1 MGSVLLSAEVKT
13 WPQHTPVAM
22 MKSSCSFALI
32 VVAVFVVGFAQGKS
46 VHHQKAGK
54 RLFVGKQSN
63 AFASAETLKMLMKRM
78 KAGYKA
84 DEVTTPTAKPEPVT
98 NTPTTPEPPTDA
110 PTTPVAEE
118 PVTIFTPE
126 QIEQIDALE
135 LTTCGEDGIAGAFL
149 HAFQEVP
156 VLPEQLDCPAYD
168 DYIWTLVAEDP
179 FVMCLMEPA
188 HLRVGLECIRRYM
201 EESPVPELYMM
212 DAEIMQ
218 YLNNTA
224 EQPEERLFGLLGLGV
239 AAGVAYWGRS
249 EDATSKINMGTNGFL
264 AHTDGER
271 LFGLLSH
278 VVNAEDATSTI
289 MGTNDDIPT
298 PTAEE
303 VQALDNLETAMCGE
317 GGLGAA
323 FSTAFQPEV
332 SEEMPEELPCPAY
345 DAYIWKFVAEDPLT
359 MCLMDPLHLRIGVEC
374 IYQYLEESPVPAL
387 YVIIDD
393 AMQAN
398 EGAMT
403 LGTEMKKR
411 TFSSL
416 AQDTRLCIM
425 PGYGCKSSL
434 ARNTR
439 ICNNGICFH
448 FGK

>member
-1 MGSVLLSAEVKT
+1 MGVSVLLSAEVQT

-22 MKSSCSFALI
+22 MKSSCSFAL
-32 VVAVFVVGFAQGKS
+32 VVMAVFVVGFAQGKS
-46 VHHQKAGK
+46 VHHQKAG
-54 RLFVGKQSN
+54 RQSN

-98 NTPTTPEPPTDA
+98 NAPTTPEPATDA
-110 PTTPVAEE
+110 PTTPVADE

-249 EDATSKINMGTNGFL
+249 EDATLTVDN
-264 AHTDGER
+264 
-271 LFGLLSH
+271 
-278 VVNAEDATSTI
+278 
-289 MGTNDDIPT
+289 IPT
-298 PTAEE
+298 STAEE

-323 FSTAFQPEV
+323 FITAFQPEV

-393 AMQAN
+393 VMQAN
-398 EGAMT
+398 EAALT
-403 LGTEMKKR
+403 FGTEVEKR

-416 AQDTRLCIM
+416 A
-425 PGYGCKSSL
+425 
-434 ARNTR
+434 RNTR
-439 ICNNGICFH
+439 FCFLPWCL
-448 FGK
+448 GK

>member
-1 MGSVLLSAEVKT
+1 MGVSVLLSAEVKT

-22 MKSSCSFALI
+22 MKSSCSFAL
-32 VVAVFVVGFAQGKS
+32 VVMAVFVVGFAQGKS
-46 VHHQKAGK
+46 VHHQKAG
-54 RLFVGKQSN
+54 RQSN
-63 AFASAETLKMLMKRM
+63 AFASDETLKMLMKRM
-78 KAGYKA
+78 KAGFKA
-84 DEVTTPTAKPEPVT
+84 DEVTTPTAKPEPIT
-98 NTPTTPEPPTDA
+98 NAPTTPEPATDA

-118 PVTIFTPE
+118 PVTILTPE

-188 HLRVGLECIRRYM
+188 HLRVGLECIRRFM

-224 EQPEERLFGLLGLGV
+224 EQPEERLFGLLGLGI
-239 AAGVAYWGRS
+239 AAGVSYWGRS
-249 EDATSKINMGTNGFL
+249 EDATSTVDNI
-264 AHTDGER
+264 
-271 LFGLLSH
+271 S
-278 VVNAEDATSTI
+278 
-289 MGTNDDIPT
+289 T

-323 FSTAFQPEV
+323 FITAFQPEV

-393 AMQAN
+393 VMQAN
-398 EGAMT
+398 EAALT
-403 LGTEMKKR
+403 FGTEVEKR

-416 AQDTRLCIM
+416 A
-425 PGYGCKSSL
+425 
-434 ARNTR
+434 RNTR
-439 ICNNGICFH
+439 WCLFGWC

>member
-1 MGSVLLSAEVKT
+1 MGSDLLSAEVKT

-22 MKSSCSFALI
+22 MKSSCSFAL
-32 VVAVFVVGFAQGKS
+32 VVMAVFVVGFAQGKS
-46 VHHQKAGK
+46 VHHQKAV
-54 RLFVGKQSN
+54 RQSKT
-63 AFASAETLKMLMKRM
+63 FASAETLKMLMRRM
-78 KAGYKA
+78 KAGFKA
-84 DEVTTPTAKPEPVT
+84 DEVTTPTAKPEPIT
-98 NTPTTPEPPTDA
+98 NAQTTPEPTTDA

-135 LTTCGEDGIAGAFL
+135 LTTCGEDGIAGAFF

-188 HLRVGLECIRRYM
+188 HLRVGLECIRRFM

-218 YLNNTA
+218 YLNNTV
-224 EQPEERLFGLLGLGV
+224 EQPEEKIIFTTAALLAG
-239 AAGVAYWGRS
+239 AAYSYWGKS
-249 EDATSKINMGTNGFL
+249 GDETSAVIGTN
-264 AHTDGER
+264 E
-271 LFGLLSH
+271 
-278 VVNAEDATSTI
+278 
-289 MGTNDDIPT
+289 DIPA

-303 VQALDNLETAMCGE
+303 VQALDNLETATCGE

-323 FSTAFQPEV
+323 FIAAFQPEV

-345 DAYIWKFVAEDPLT
+345 DAYIWNFVAEDPLT

-374 IYQYLEESPVPAL
+374 VYQYLEESPVPAL

-393 AMQAN
+393 VMQAN
-398 EGAMT
+398 EAAMT
-403 LGTEMKKR
+403 TGTEVEKR
-411 TFSSL
+411 TFSS
-416 AQDTRLCIM
+416 M
-425 PGYGCKSSL
+425 
-434 ARNTR
+434 ARNTKSF
-439 ICNNGICFH
+439 CGW
-448 FGK
+448 FGWWPWC

>member
-1 MGSVLLSAEVKT
+1 MGSDLLSAEVKT

-22 MKSSCSFALI
+22 MKSSCSFAL
-32 VVAVFVVGFAQGKS
+32 VVMAVFVVGFAQGKS
-46 VHHQKAGK
+46 VHHQKAV
-54 RLFVGKQSN
+54 RQSKT
-63 AFASAETLKMLMKRM
+63 FASAETLKMLMRRM

-98 NTPTTPEPPTDA
+98 NAPTTPEPATDA
-110 PTTPVAEE
+110 PTTPVADE

-149 HAFQEVP
+149 HAYQEVP

-188 HLRVGLECIRRYM
+188 HLRVGLECIRRFM

-218 YLNNTA
+218 YLNNTV
-224 EQPEERLFGLLGLGV
+224 EQPEEKIIFTTAALLAG
-239 AAGVAYWGRS
+239 AAYSYWGKS
-249 EDATSKINMGTNGFL
+249 EDETSAVIGTN
-264 AHTDGER
+264 E
-271 LFGLLSH
+271 
-278 VVNAEDATSTI
+278 
-289 MGTNDDIPT
+289 DIPA

-303 VQALDNLETAMCGE
+303 VQALDNLETATCGE

-323 FSTAFQPEV
+323 FIAAFQPEV

-345 DAYIWKFVAEDPLT
+345 DAYIWNFVAEDPLT

-374 IYQYLEESPVPAL
+374 VYQYLEESPVPAL

-393 AMQAN
+393 VMQAN
-398 EGAMT
+398 EAAMT
-403 LGTEMKKR
+403 TGTEVEKR
-411 TFSSL
+411 TFSS
-416 AQDTRLCIM
+416 M
-425 PGYGCKSSL
+425 
-434 ARNTR
+434 ARNTKSF
-439 ICNNGICFH
+439 CGW
-448 FGK
+448 FGWWPWC

>member
-1 MGSVLLSAEVKT
+1 MGVSVLLSAEVQT

-22 MKSSCSFALI
+22 MKSSCSFAL
-32 VVAVFVVGFAQGKS
+32 VVMAVFVVGFAQGKS
-46 VHHQKAGK
+46 VHHQKAG
-54 RLFVGKQSN
+54 RQSN

-98 NTPTTPEPPTDA
+98 NAPTTPEPATDA

-135 LTTCGEDGIAGAFL
+135 LTTCGEDGIAGAFI

-224 EQPEERLFGLLGLGV
+224 EQSEEKIYELVVPVAYGVAHGV
-239 AAGVAYWGRS
+239 AAAINSVGWYLGRS
-249 EDATSKINMGTNGFL
+249 
-264 AHTDGER
+264 
-271 LFGLLSH
+271 
-278 VVNAEDATSTI
+278 EDATSTI

-303 VQALDNLETAMCGE
+303 VQALDNLESAMCGE

-323 FSTAFQPEV
+323 FITAFQPEV
-332 SEEMPEELPCPAY
+332 SEELPEELPCPAY

-387 YVIIDD
+387 YEIIADVL
-393 AMQAN
+393 QAN

-403 LGTEMKKR
+403 LGTEVEKR

-416 AQDTRLCIM
+416 AKDTRLCVW
-425 PGYGCKSSL
+425 PGFCIGKSSQ
-434 ARNTR
+434 ARSTR
-439 ICNNGICFH
+439 FCILGLCL
-448 FGK
+448 GK

>member
-1 MGSVLLSAEVKT
+1 MGVSVLLSAEVKT

-22 MKSSCSFALI
+22 MKSSCSFAL
-32 VVAVFVVGFAQGKS
+32 VAMAVFVVGFAQGKS
-46 VHHQKAGK
+46 VHHQKA
-54 RLFVGKQSN
+54 GKQSN

-98 NTPTTPEPPTDA
+98 NDPTVTTPEPATED

-188 HLRVGLECIRRYM
+188 HLRVGLECIRRFM
-201 EESPVPELYMM
+201 EESPVPGLYMM

-218 YLNNTA
+218 YLNNTV
-224 EQPEERLFGLLGLGV
+224 EQPEEKILFTSAVLL
-239 AAGVAYWGRS
+239 AGALLVGKS
-249 EDATSKINMGTNGFL
+249 GDETSMVIGTN
-264 AHTDGER
+264 E
-271 LFGLLSH
+271 
-278 VVNAEDATSTI
+278 
-289 MGTNDDIPT
+289 DIPA
-298 PTAEE
+298 PNAEE

-323 FSTAFQPEV
+323 FITAFQPEV

-345 DAYIWKFVAEDPLT
+345 DAYIWKFVAQDPLT

-387 YVIIDD
+387 YEIIADVL
-393 AMQAN
+393 QAN

>member
-1 MGSVLLSAEVKT
+1 MGSDLLSAEVKT

-22 MKSSCSFALI
+22 MKSSCSFAL
-32 VVAVFVVGFAQGKS
+32 VVMAVFVVGFAQGKS
-46 VHHQKAGK
+46 VHHQKAG
-54 RLFVGKQSN
+54 RQSN

-78 KAGYKA
+78 KAGFRA
-84 DEVTTPTAKPEPVT
+84 DEVTTPTAKPEPIT
-98 NTPTTPEPPTDA
+98 NAQTTPEPATDA

-135 LTTCGEDGIAGAFL
+135 LTTCGEDGIAGAFF

-201 EESPVPELYMM
+201 EESAVPELYMM

-224 EQPEERLFGLLGLGV
+224 EQSEEKIYELVVPVAYGVAHGV
-239 AAGVAYWGRS
+239 AAAINSVGWYLGRS
-249 EDATSKINMGTNGFL
+249 
-264 AHTDGER
+264 
-271 LFGLLSH
+271 
-278 VVNAEDATSTI
+278 EDATSTI
-289 MGTNDDIPT
+289 MGTNDYIPT

-323 FSTAFQPEV
+323 FITAFQPEV
-332 SEEMPEELPCPAY
+332 SEELPEELPCPAY

-374 IYQYLEESPVPAL
+374 IYQYLEDSPVPAL
-387 YVIIDD
+387 YEIIADVL
-393 AMQAN
+393 QAN
-398 EGAMT
+398 EVAMT
-403 LGTEMKKR
+403 SGTEVEKR

-416 AQDTRLCIM
+416 AKDTRLCVW
-425 PGYGCKSSL
+425 PGFCIGKSSQ

-439 ICNNGICFH
+439 FCF
-448 FGK
+448 FGLCLGK

>member
-1 MGSVLLSAEVKT
+1 MGVSVLLSAEVKT
-13 WPQHTPVAM
+13 WPQHAPVAT
-22 MKSSCSFALI
+22 MKSSCSFAL
-32 VVAVFVVGFAQGKS
+32 VVLAVFVVGFAQGKS
-46 VHHQKAGK
+46 VNHQKAV
-54 RLFVGKQSN
+54 RQSKT
-63 AFASAETLKMLMKRM
+63 FASAETLKMLMTRM

-98 NTPTTPEPPTDA
+98 NAPTTPEPATDA

-135 LTTCGEDGIAGAFL
+135 LTTCGEDGIAGAFF

-179 FVMCLMEPA
+179 FVMCLMDPA

-218 YLNNTA
+218 YLNNTV
-224 EQPEERLFGLLGLGV
+224 EQTEEKIPSVISYALGHFWGN
-239 AAGVAYWGRS
+239 YWGRS
-249 EDATSKINMGTNGFL
+249 
-264 AHTDGER
+264 
-271 LFGLLSH
+271 
-278 VVNAEDATSTI
+278 EDATSTI

-303 VQALDNLETAMCGE
+303 VLALDNLESAMCGE

-323 FSTAFQPEV
+323 FITAFQPEV
-332 SEEMPEELPCPAY
+332 SEELPEELPCPAY

-387 YVIIDD
+387 YEIIADV
-393 AMQAN
+393 
-398 EGAMT
+398 
-403 LGTEMKKR
+403 L
-411 TFSSL
+411 
-416 AQDTRLCIM
+416 
-425 PGYGCKSSL
+425 
-434 ARNTR
+434 
-439 ICNNGICFH
+439 
-448 FGK
+448 

>member
-1 MGSVLLSAEVKT
+1 MGSDLLSAEVKT

-22 MKSSCSFALI
+22 MKSSCSFAL
-32 VVAVFVVGFAQGKS
+32 VVMAVFVVGFAQGKS
-46 VHHQKAGK
+46 VHHQKAV
-54 RLFVGKQSN
+54 RQSKT
-63 AFASAETLKMLMKRM
+63 FASAETLKMLMRRM

-98 NTPTTPEPPTDA
+98 NAPTTPEPTTDA
-110 PTTPVAEE
+110 PTTPVADE

-149 HAFQEVP
+149 HAYQEVP

-179 FVMCLMEPA
+179 FLMCLMEPA
-188 HLRVGLECIRRYM
+188 HLRVGLECIRRFM

-249 EDATSKINMGTNGFL
+249 EDATLTVDN
-264 AHTDGER
+264 
-271 LFGLLSH
+271 
-278 VVNAEDATSTI
+278 
-289 MGTNDDIPT
+289 IPT
-298 PTAEE
+298 STAEE

-323 FSTAFQPEV
+323 FITAFQPEV

-359 MCLMDPLHLRIGVEC
+359 MCLMV
-374 IYQYLEESPVPAL
+374 
-387 YVIIDD
+387 
-393 AMQAN
+393 
-398 EGAMT
+398 
-403 LGTEMKKR
+403 
-411 TFSSL
+411 
-416 AQDTRLCIM
+416 
-425 PGYGCKSSL
+425 
-434 ARNTR
+434 
-439 ICNNGICFH
+439 
-448 FGK
+448 

>member
-1 MGSVLLSAEVKT
+1 MGVSVLLSAEVKT

-22 MKSSCSFALI
+22 MKSSCSFAL
-32 VVAVFVVGFAQGKS
+32 VAMAVFVVGFAQGKS
-46 VHHQKAGK
+46 VHHQKA
-54 RLFVGKQSN
+54 GKQSN

-98 NTPTTPEPPTDA
+98 NDPTVTTPEPATDA

-179 FVMCLMEPA
+179 FVMCLMEPS
-188 HLRVGLECIRRYM
+188 HLRVGLEGIRRFM

-218 YLNNTA
+218 YLNNTV
-224 EQPEERLFGLLGLGV
+224 EQPEEKIIFTTAALLAG
-239 AAGVAYWGRS
+239 AAYSYWGKS
-249 EDATSKINMGTNGFL
+249 EDEISTVIGTN
-264 AHTDGER
+264 E
-271 LFGLLSH
+271 
-278 VVNAEDATSTI
+278 
-289 MGTNDDIPT
+289 DIPA

-317 GGLGAA
+317 GGLCAA
-323 FSTAFQPEV
+323 FIAAFQPEV

-345 DAYIWKFVAEDPLT
+345 DAYIWNFVAEDPLT

-393 AMQAN
+393 VMQAN
-398 EGAMT
+398 EAVMIA
-403 LGTEMKKR
+403 GTEVEKR

-416 AQDTRLCIM
+416 A
-425 PGYGCKSSL
+425 
-434 ARNTR
+434 RNTKSF
-439 ICNNGICFH
+439 CGW
-448 FGK
+448 FGWWLWC

>member
-249 EDATSKINMGTNGFL
+249 EDATSAVI
-264 AHTDGER
+264 
-271 LFGLLSH
+271 
-278 VVNAEDATSTI
+278 
-289 MGTNDDIPT
+289 GTNDDIPT

-303 VQALDNLETAMCGE
+303 VQALDNLETAMSGE

-323 FSTAFQPEV
+323 FITAFQPGV
-332 SEEMPEELPCPAY
+332 SEETPEELPCPAY

-374 IYQYLEESPVPAL
+374 VYQYLEESPVPAL
-387 YVIIDD
+387 YVIIGDVL
-393 AMQAN
+393 QAN

>member
-1 MGSVLLSAEVKT
+1 MGVSVLLSAEVKT
-13 WPQHTPVAM
+13 WPQHAPVAT
-22 MKSSCSFALI
+22 MKSSCSFAL
-32 VVAVFVVGFAQGKS
+32 VVLAVFVVGFAQGKS
-46 VHHQKAGK
+46 VNHQKAV
-54 RLFVGKQSN
+54 RQSKT
-63 AFASAETLKMLMKRM
+63 FASAETLKMLMTRM

-98 NTPTTPEPPTDA
+98 NAPTTPEPATDA

-135 LTTCGEDGIAGAFL
+135 LTTCGEDGIAGAFI

-218 YLNNTA
+218 YLNNTV
-224 EQPEERLFGLLGLGV
+224 EQPEEKIIFTTAALLAG
-239 AAGVAYWGRS
+239 AAYSYWGKS
-249 EDATSKINMGTNGFL
+249 EDETSTVIGTN
-264 AHTDGER
+264 E
-271 LFGLLSH
+271 
-278 VVNAEDATSTI
+278 
-289 MGTNDDIPT
+289 DIPA

-323 FSTAFQPEV
+323 FIAAFQPEV

-345 DAYIWKFVAEDPLT
+345 DAYIWNFVAEDPLT
-359 MCLMDPLHLRIGVEC
+359 MCLM
-374 IYQYLEESPVPAL
+374 
-387 YVIIDD
+387 
-393 AMQAN
+393 
-398 EGAMT
+398 
-403 LGTEMKKR
+403 
-411 TFSSL
+411 
-416 AQDTRLCIM
+416 
-425 PGYGCKSSL
+425 
-434 ARNTR
+434 
-439 ICNNGICFH
+439 
-448 FGK
+448 

>member
-1 MGSVLLSAEVKT
+1 MGSDLLSAEVKT

-22 MKSSCSFALI
+22 MKSSCSFAL
-32 VVAVFVVGFAQGKS
+32 VVMAVFVVGFAQGKS
-46 VHHQKAGK
+46 VHHQKAG
-54 RLFVGKQSN
+54 RQSN

-78 KAGYKA
+78 KAGFRA
-84 DEVTTPTAKPEPVT
+84 DEVTTPTAKPEPIT
-98 NTPTTPEPPTDA
+98 NAQTTPEPTTDA
-110 PTTPVAEE
+110 PTTPVADE

-135 LTTCGEDGIAGAFL
+135 LTTCGEDGIAGAFF

-188 HLRVGLECIRRYM
+188 HLRVGLECIRRFM

-249 EDATSKINMGTNGFL
+249 EDATSTVDN
-264 AHTDGER
+264 
-271 LFGLLSH
+271 
-278 VVNAEDATSTI
+278 
-289 MGTNDDIPT
+289 IPT

-323 FSTAFQPEV
+323 FITAFQPGV
-332 SEEMPEELPCPAY
+332 SEELPEELPCPAY

-374 IYQYLEESPVPAL
+374 IYQYLEDSPVPAL
-387 YVIIDD
+387 YEIIADVL
-393 AMQAN
+393 QAN
-398 EGAMT
+398 EDAMT
-403 LGTEMKKR
+403 SGTEVEKR

-416 AQDTRLCIM
+416 AKDTRLCVW
-425 PGYGCKSSL
+425 PGFCIGKSSQ

-439 ICNNGICFH
+439 FCF
-448 FGK
+448 FGLCLGK

>member
-1 MGSVLLSAEVKT
+1 MGVSVLLSAEVQT

-22 MKSSCSFALI
+22 MKSSCSFAL
-32 VVAVFVVGFAQGKS
+32 VVMAVFVVGFAQGKS
-46 VHHQKAGK
+46 VHHQKAG
-54 RLFVGKQSN
+54 RQSN

-78 KAGYKA
+78 KAGFKA
-84 DEVTTPTAKPEPVT
+84 DEVTTPTAKPEPDT
-98 NTPTTPEPPTDA
+98 NAPTTPEPATDA

-218 YLNNTA
+218 YLNNTV
-224 EQPEERLFGLLGLGV
+224 EQPEEKIPSVISYALGHFWGN
-239 AAGVAYWGRS
+239 YWGRS
-249 EDATSKINMGTNGFL
+249 
-264 AHTDGER
+264 
-271 LFGLLSH
+271 
-278 VVNAEDATSTI
+278 EDATSTI

-303 VQALDNLETAMCGE
+303 VQALDNLESAMCGE

-323 FSTAFQPEV
+323 FITAFQPEV
-332 SEEMPEELPCPAY
+332 SEELPEELPCPAY

-387 YVIIDD
+387 YEIIADVL
-393 AMQAN
+393 QAN

-403 LGTEMKKR
+403 LGTEVEKR

-416 AQDTRLCIM
+416 AKDTRLCVW
-425 PGYGCKSSL
+425 PGFCIGKSSQ
-434 ARNTR
+434 ARSTR
-439 ICNNGICFH
+439 FCILGLCL
-448 FGK
+448 GK

>member
-1 MGSVLLSAEVKT
+1 MGSDLLSAEVKT

-22 MKSSCSFALI
+22 MKSSCSFAL
-32 VVAVFVVGFAQGKS
+32 VVMAVFVVGFAQGKS
-46 VHHQKAGK
+46 VHHQKAV
-54 RLFVGKQSN
+54 RQSKT
-63 AFASAETLKMLMKRM
+63 FASAETLKMLMRRM

-98 NTPTTPEPPTDA
+98 NAPTTPEPTTDA
-110 PTTPVAEE
+110 PTTPVADE

-149 HAFQEVP
+149 HAYQEVP

-188 HLRVGLECIRRYM
+188 HLRVGLECIRRFM

-249 EDATSKINMGTNGFL
+249 EDATSTVDN
-264 AHTDGER
+264 
-271 LFGLLSH
+271 
-278 VVNAEDATSTI
+278 
-289 MGTNDDIPT
+289 IPT

-323 FSTAFQPEV
+323 FITAFQPEV
-332 SEEMPEELPCPAY
+332 SEELPEELPCPAY

-374 IYQYLEESPVPAL
+374 IYQYLEDSPVPAL
-387 YVIIDD
+387 YEIIADVL
-393 AMQAN
+393 QAN
-398 EGAMT
+398 EVAMT
-403 LGTEMKKR
+403 SGTEVEKR

-416 AQDTRLCIM
+416 AKDTRLCVW
-425 PGYGCKSSL
+425 PGFCIGKSSQ

-439 ICNNGICFH
+439 FCF
-448 FGK
+448 FGLCLGK

>member
-1 MGSVLLSAEVKT
+1 MGVSVLLSAEVKT

-22 MKSSCSFALI
+22 MKSSCTFALF
-32 VVAVFVVGFAQGKS
+32 VMTVFVVGFAQGKS
-46 VHHQKAGK
+46 VHHQKAV
-54 RLFVGKQSN
+54 RQSKT
-63 AFASAETLKMLMKRM
+63 FASAETLKMLMRRM

-98 NTPTTPEPPTDA
+98 NAPTTPEPSTDA
-110 PTTPVAEE
+110 PTTPVADE

-188 HLRVGLECIRRYM
+188 HLRVGLECIRRFM
-201 EESPVPELYMM
+201 EESPVPELHMM

-249 EDATSKINMGTNGFL
+249 EDATS
-264 AHTDGER
+264 
-271 LFGLLSH
+271 
-278 VVNAEDATSTI
+278 TI
-289 MGTNDDIPT
+289 DNIST

-323 FSTAFQPEV
+323 FITAFQPEV

-387 YVIIDD
+387 YVIIGDV
-393 AMQAN
+393 MQAN
-398 EGAMT
+398 EAAMT
-403 LGTEMKKR
+403 AGTEVEKR
-411 TFSSL
+411 TFSSF
-416 AQDTRLCIM
+416 
-425 PGYGCKSSL
+425 
-434 ARNTR
+434 ARNTKSFR
-439 ICNNGICFH
+439 GW
-448 FGK
+448 FGWWWPWC

>member
-1 MGSVLLSAEVKT
+1 MGSDLLSAEVKT

-22 MKSSCSFALI
+22 MKSSCSFAL
-32 VVAVFVVGFAQGKS
+32 VVMAVFVVGFAQGKS
-46 VHHQKAGK
+46 VHHQKAV
-54 RLFVGKQSN
+54 RQSN

-78 KAGYKA
+78 KAGFRA
-84 DEVTTPTAKPEPVT
+84 DEVTTPTAKPEPIT
-98 NTPTTPEPPTDA
+98 NAQTTPEPATDA

-156 VLPEQLDCPAYD
+156 VLPEQLDCPAYN

-201 EESPVPELYMM
+201 EESPVPELYVM

-218 YLNNTA
+218 YLNNTV
-224 EQPEERLFGLLGLGV
+224 EQTEEKIPSVISYALGHFWGN
-239 AAGVAYWGRS
+239 YWGRS
-249 EDATSKINMGTNGFL
+249 
-264 AHTDGER
+264 
-271 LFGLLSH
+271 
-278 VVNAEDATSTI
+278 EDATSTI

-303 VQALDNLETAMCGE
+303 VQALDNLESAMCGE

-323 FSTAFQPEV
+323 FITAFQPEV
-332 SEEMPEELPCPAY
+332 SEELPEELPCPAF

-393 AMQAN
+393 VMQAN
-398 EGAMT
+398 EAAMT
-403 LGTEMKKR
+403 SGTEVEKR
-411 TFSSL
+411 TYSSL
-416 AQDTRLCIM
+416 AKDTRLCVW
-425 PGYGCKSSL
+425 PGFCIGRSSL
-434 ARNTR
+434 ARSTR
-439 ICNNGICFH
+439 FCF
-448 FGK
+448 FGLCLGK

>member
-1 MGSVLLSAEVKT
+1 MGSDLLSAEVKT

-22 MKSSCSFALI
+22 MKSSCSFAL
-32 VVAVFVVGFAQGKS
+32 VVMAVFVVGFAQGKS
-46 VHHQKAGK
+46 VHHQKAV
-54 RLFVGKQSN
+54 RQSKT
-63 AFASAETLKMLMKRM
+63 FASAETLKMLMRRM
-78 KAGYKA
+78 KAGFKA
-84 DEVTTPTAKPEPVT
+84 DEVTTPTAKPEPIT
-98 NTPTTPEPPTDA
+98 NAQTTPEPTTDA

-218 YLNNTA
+218 
-224 EQPEERLFGLLGLGV
+224 
-239 AAGVAYWGRS
+239 
-249 EDATSKINMGTNGFL
+249 
-264 AHTDGER
+264 
-271 LFGLLSH
+271 
-278 VVNAEDATSTI
+278 
-289 MGTNDDIPT
+289 
-298 PTAEE
+298 
-303 VQALDNLETAMCGE
+303 VQALDSLETAMCGE

-323 FSTAFQPEV
+323 FNTAFQPEV

-387 YVIIDD
+387 YEIIADVL
-393 AMQAN
+393 QAN
-398 EGAMT
+398 EDAMT
-403 LGTEMKKR
+403 SGTEVEKR

-416 AQDTRLCIM
+416 AKDTRLCVW
-425 PGYGCKSSL
+425 PGFCIGKSSQ

-439 ICNNGICFH
+439 FCF
-448 FGK
+448 FGLCLGK

>member
-1 MGSVLLSAEVKT
+1 MGVSVLLSAEVKT
-13 WPQHTPVAM
+13 WPQHAPVAT
-22 MKSSCSFALI
+22 MKSSCSFAL
-32 VVAVFVVGFAQGKS
+32 VVLAVFVVGFAQGKS
-46 VHHQKAGK
+46 VNHQKAV
-54 RLFVGKQSN
+54 RQSKT
-63 AFASAETLKMLMKRM
+63 FASAETLKMLMRRM

-98 NTPTTPEPPTDA
+98 NAPTTPEPATDA
-110 PTTPVAEE
+110 PTTPVADE

-218 YLNNTA
+218 
-224 EQPEERLFGLLGLGV
+224 
-239 AAGVAYWGRS
+239 
-249 EDATSKINMGTNGFL
+249 
-264 AHTDGER
+264 
-271 LFGLLSH
+271 
-278 VVNAEDATSTI
+278 
-289 MGTNDDIPT
+289 
-298 PTAEE
+298 
-303 VQALDNLETAMCGE
+303 VQALDSLETAMCGE

-323 FSTAFQPEV
+323 FNTAFQPEV

-359 MCLMDPLHLRIGVEC
+359 MCLIDPLHLHIGVEC
-374 IYQYLEESPVPAL
+374 VYQYLEESPVPAL

-393 AMQAN
+393 VMQAN
-398 EGAMT
+398 EAALT
-403 LGTEMKKR
+403 SGTELEKR

-416 AQDTRLCIM
+416 A
-425 PGYGCKSSL
+425 K
-434 ARNTR
+434 NTR
-439 ICNNGICFH
+439 ILSWRPELVPLLNGVCPSWLW
-448 FGK
+448 

>member
-1 MGSVLLSAEVKT
+1 MGVSVLLLAEVKA
-13 WPQHTPVAM
+13 WPEYTPVAM
-22 MKSSCSFALI
+22 MKSSCSFAL
-32 VVAVFVVGFAQGKS
+32 VVMAVFVVGFAQGKS
-46 VHHQKAGK
+46 VHLQKA
-54 RLFVGKQSN
+54 GKQSN

-78 KAGYKA
+78 KAGFKA
-84 DEVTTPTAKPEPVT
+84 DEVTTPTAKPEPDT
-98 NTPTTPEPPTDA
+98 NAPTTLEPATDA
-110 PTTPVAEE
+110 PTTLVAEE

-135 LTTCGEDGIAGAFL
+135 LTTCGEDGIAGAFF

-179 FVMCLMEPA
+179 FVMCLMDPA

-218 YLNNTA
+218 YLNNTV
-224 EQPEERLFGLLGLGV
+224 EQTEEKIPSVISYALGHFWGN
-239 AAGVAYWGRS
+239 YWGRS
-249 EDATSKINMGTNGFL
+249 EDATSTVI
-264 AHTDGER
+264 
-271 LFGLLSH
+271 
-278 VVNAEDATSTI
+278 
-289 MGTNDDIPT
+289 GTNDDIPT

-303 VQALDNLETAMCGE
+303 VLALDNLESAMCGE

-323 FSTAFQPEV
+323 FITAFQPEV
-332 SEEMPEELPCPAY
+332 SEELPEELPCPAY

-374 IYQYLEESPVPAL
+374 TYQYLEDSPVPAL
-387 YVIIDD
+387 YEIIADVL
-393 AMQAN
+393 QAN
-398 EGAMT
+398 EDAMT
-403 LGTEMKKR
+403 SGTEVEKR

-416 AQDTRLCIM
+416 AKDTRLCVW
-425 PGYGCKSSL
+425 PGFCIGKSSQ

-439 ICNNGICFH
+439 FCF
-448 FGK
+448 FGLCLGK

>member
-1 MGSVLLSAEVKT
+1 MGVSVLLSAEVKT

-22 MKSSCSFALI
+22 MKSSCSFAL
-32 VVAVFVVGFAQGKS
+32 VAMAVFVVGFAQGKS
-46 VHHQKAGK
+46 VHHQKA
-54 RLFVGKQSN
+54 GKQSN

-98 NTPTTPEPPTDA
+98 NDPTVTTPEPATED

-135 LTTCGEDGIAGAFL
+135 LTTCGEDGIAGAFF

-188 HLRVGLECIRRYM
+188 HLRVGLECIRRFM

-224 EQPEERLFGLLGLGV
+224 EQPEERLFGLLGLGI
-239 AAGVAYWGRS
+239 AAGVSYWGRS
-249 EDATSKINMGTNGFL
+249 EDATSTVDNI
-264 AHTDGER
+264 A
-271 LFGLLSH
+271 
-278 VVNAEDATSTI
+278 
-289 MGTNDDIPT
+289 T

-323 FSTAFQPEV
+323 FITAFQPEV

-374 IYQYLEESPVPAL
+374 IYQYLEESPVSAL

-393 AMQAN
+393 VMQ
-398 EGAMT
+398 
-403 LGTEMKKR
+403 
-411 TFSSL
+411 
-416 AQDTRLCIM
+416 
-425 PGYGCKSSL
+425 
-434 ARNTR
+434 
-439 ICNNGICFH
+439 
-448 FGK
+448 

>member
-1 MGSVLLSAEVKT
+1 MGVSVLLSAEVKT

-22 MKSSCSFALI
+22 MKSSCSFAL
-32 VVAVFVVGFAQGKS
+32 VAMAVFVVGFAQGKS
-46 VHHQKAGK
+46 VHHQKA
-54 RLFVGKQSN
+54 GKQSN

-98 NTPTTPEPPTDA
+98 NDPTVTTPEPATDA

-118 PVTIFTPE
+118 PVTLFTPE

-224 EQPEERLFGLLGLGV
+224 EQPEERFDPNVFNLMPNDQLNLQMGRGGVPFGAEQPEERLFGPLGLGV
-239 AAGVAYWGRS
+239 AAGVAYW
-249 EDATSKINMGTNGFL
+249 
-264 AHTDGER
+264 
-271 LFGLLSH
+271 
-278 VVNAEDATSTI
+278 
-289 MGTNDDIPT
+289 
-298 PTAEE
+298 
-303 VQALDNLETAMCGE
+303 
-317 GGLGAA
+317 
-323 FSTAFQPEV
+323 
-332 SEEMPEELPCPAY
+332 
-345 DAYIWKFVAEDPLT
+345 
-359 MCLMDPLHLRIGVEC
+359 
-374 IYQYLEESPVPAL
+374 
-387 YVIIDD
+387 
-393 AMQAN
+393 
-398 EGAMT
+398 
-403 LGTEMKKR
+403 
-411 TFSSL
+411 
-416 AQDTRLCIM
+416 
-425 PGYGCKSSL
+425 
-434 ARNTR
+434 
-439 ICNNGICFH
+439 
-448 FGK
+448 

>member
-1 MGSVLLSAEVKT
+1 MGSDLLSAEVKT

-22 MKSSCSFALI
+22 MKSSCSFAL
-32 VVAVFVVGFAQGKS
+32 VVMAVFVVGFAQGKS
-46 VHHQKAGK
+46 VHHQKAV
-54 RLFVGKQSN
+54 RQSKT
-63 AFASAETLKMLMKRM
+63 FASAETLKMLMRRM
-78 KAGYKA
+78 KAGFKA
-84 DEVTTPTAKPEPVT
+84 DEVTTPTAKPEPIT
-98 NTPTTPEPPTDA
+98 NAQTTPEPATDA

-135 LTTCGEDGIAGAFL
+135 LTTCGEDGIAGAFF

-212 DAEIMQ
+212 DAEIIQ
-218 YLNNTA
+218 YLNNTV
-224 EQPEERLFGLLGLGV
+224 EQPEEKIIFTTAALLAG
-239 AAGVAYWGRS
+239 AAYSYWGKS
-249 EDATSKINMGTNGFL
+249 EDETSTVIGTN
-264 AHTDGER
+264 E
-271 LFGLLSH
+271 
-278 VVNAEDATSTI
+278 
-289 MGTNDDIPT
+289 DIPA

-323 FSTAFQPEV
+323 FIAAFQPEV

-345 DAYIWKFVAEDPLT
+345 DAYIWNFVAEDPLT

-374 IYQYLEESPVPAL
+374 VYQYLEESPVPAL
-387 YVIIDD
+387 YVIIGDV
-393 AMQAN
+393 MQAN
-398 EGAMT
+398 EAAMT
-403 LGTEMKKR
+403 TGTEVEKR

-416 AQDTRLCIM
+416 A
-425 PGYGCKSSL
+425 
-434 ARNTR
+434 RNTKSF
-439 ICNNGICFH
+439 CGW
-448 FGK
+448 FGWWPWC

>member
-1 MGSVLLSAEVKT
+1 MGVSVLLSAEVKT

-22 MKSSCSFALI
+22 MKSSCTFALF
-32 VVAVFVVGFAQGKS
+32 VMTVFVVGFAQGKS
-46 VHHQKAGK
+46 VHHQKAV
-54 RLFVGKQSN
+54 RQSKT
-63 AFASAETLKMLMKRM
+63 FASAETLKMLMRQM

-98 NTPTTPEPPTDA
+98 NAPTTPEPSTDA
-110 PTTPVAEE
+110 PTTPVADE

-249 EDATSKINMGTNGFL
+249 EDATS
-264 AHTDGER
+264 
-271 LFGLLSH
+271 
-278 VVNAEDATSTI
+278 TI

-323 FSTAFQPEV
+323 FITAFQPEV

-398 EGAMT
+398 EAALT
-403 LGTEMKKR
+403 FGTEVEKR

-416 AQDTRLCIM
+416 ARNTRWCLFGWCF
-425 PGYGCKSSL
+425 GKRTEVEKRTFSSL

-439 ICNNGICFH
+439 C
-448 FGK
+448 

>member
-118 PVTIFTPE
+118 PATIFTPE

-179 FVMCLMEPA
+179 FVMCLMEPS
-188 HLRVGLECIRRYM
+188 HLRVGLECIRRFM

-218 YLNNTA
+218 YLNNTV
-224 EQPEERLFGLLGLGV
+224 EQPEEKFLFTT
-239 AAGVAYWGRS
+239 AALFIWGKS
-249 EDATSKINMGTNGFL
+249 EDETSAVIGTN
-264 AHTDGER
+264 E
-271 LFGLLSH
+271 
-278 VVNAEDATSTI
+278 
-289 MGTNDDIPT
+289 DIPA
-298 PTAEE
+298 PSAEE

-323 FSTAFQPEV
+323 FIAAFQPEV

-374 IYQYLEESPVPAL
+374 VYQYLEESPVPAL
-387 YVIIDD
+387 YVIIGDV
-393 AMQAN
+393 MQAN
-398 EGAMT
+398 EAAMT
-403 LGTEMKKR
+403 AGTEVEKR
-411 TFSSL
+411 TFSSF
-416 AQDTRLCIM
+416 
-425 PGYGCKSSL
+425 
-434 ARNTR
+434 ARNTKSF
-439 ICNNGICFH
+439 CGW
-448 FGK
+448 FGWWWPWC

>member
-1 MGSVLLSAEVKT
+1 MGVSVLLSAEVKT

-22 MKSSCSFALI
+22 MKSSCTFALF
-32 VVAVFVVGFAQGKS
+32 VMTVFVVGFAQGKS
-46 VHHQKAGK
+46 VHHQKAV
-54 RLFVGKQSN
+54 RQSK
-63 AFASAETLKMLMKRM
+63 AFASAETLKMLMRRM

-98 NTPTTPEPPTDA
+98 NAPTTPEPATDA
-110 PTTPVAEE
+110 PTTPVAE

-149 HAFQEVP
+149 HAYQEVP

-249 EDATSKINMGTNGFL
+249 EDATS
-264 AHTDGER
+264 
-271 LFGLLSH
+271 
-278 VVNAEDATSTI
+278 TI
-289 MGTNDDIPT
+289 MSTNDDIPT

-323 FSTAFQPEV
+323 FITAFQPEV

-374 IYQYLEESPVPAL
+374 IYQYLEESPIPAL
-387 YVIIDD
+387 YVIIEDVL
-393 AMQAN
+393 QAN
-398 EGAMT
+398 EDAMAS
-403 LGTEMKKR
+403 GTEVEKR

-416 AQDTRLCIM
+416 AKDTRLCIM

-439 ICNNGICFH
+439 FCFFGICF
-448 FGK
+448 GK

>member
-1 MGSVLLSAEVKT
+1 
-13 WPQHTPVAM
+13 M
-22 MKSSCSFALI
+22 MKSSCSFA
-32 VVAVFVVGFAQGKS
+32 VVVMAVFVLGFAQGKS
-46 VHHQKAGK
+46 VHHQKAG
-54 RLFVGKQSN
+54 RQSKTI
-63 AFASAETLKMLMKRM
+63 ASAETLKMLMKRM
-78 KAGYKA
+78 KVGGPPPGWASSGYPHKA
-84 DEVTTPTAKPEPVT
+84 DEVTTSTAKPEA
-98 NTPTTPEPPTDA
+98 PTDA
-110 PTTPVAEE
+110 PTTPEPATDAPTTPVVEE

-149 HAFQEVP
+149 HAYQEVP

-224 EQPEERLFGLLGLGV
+224 EQSEEKIYELVVPVAYGVAHGV
-239 AAGVAYWGRS
+239 AAAINSVGWYLGRS
-249 EDATSKINMGTNGFL
+249 
-264 AHTDGER
+264 
-271 LFGLLSH
+271 
-278 VVNAEDATSTI
+278 EDATSTI

-303 VQALDNLETAMCGE
+303 VQALDNLESAMCGE

-323 FSTAFQPEV
+323 FITAFQPEV
-332 SEEMPEELPCPAY
+332 SEELPEELPCPAY

-387 YVIIDD
+387 YEIIADVL
-393 AMQAN
+393 QAN

-403 LGTEMKKR
+403 LGTEVEKR

-416 AQDTRLCIM
+416 AKDTRLCVW
-425 PGYGCKSSL
+425 PGFCIGKSSQ
-434 ARNTR
+434 ARSTR
-439 ICNNGICFH
+439 FCILGLCL
-448 FGK
+448 GK